1 METNDLIARL
11 AGQTPA
17 VPKEAL
23 SRRFALG
30 LLAGGVVTFAL
41 VFAWLG
47 LRPDMD
53 AAMHGMRFWMKA
65 IYTMWIVLSALPL
78 AIAFSRPGGRVGR
91 APWLVLFFAPAF
103 MALMAMMELMR
114 TPESGWL
121 ALVVGSSVMNCSW
134 RILLLSV
141 PIYAG
146 LVWVFRRLA
155 PTRLTVA
162 GLTAGLIA
170 GGLSATLYGL
180 HCQETSVTFVTLWY
194 SLGILL
200 AGALGAATSRWL
212 LRW

>member
-1 METNDLIARL
+1 MQTNDLIARL
-11 AGQTPA
+11 AGDAPA
-17 VPKEAL
+17 VPKAAL

-30 LLAGGVVTFAL
+30 MIAGGVVTFAL
-41 VFAWLG
+41 VVAWLG

-65 IYTMWIVLSALPL
+65 VYTMWVALAALPL
-78 AIAFSRPGGRVGR
+78 ATALSRPEGRVGR
-91 APWLVLFFAPAF
+91 APWLALAAGP
-103 MALMAMMELMR
+103 ALMLLMTLTELAR
-114 TPESGWL
+114 TPASGWH
-121 ALVVGSSVMNCSW
+121 ALIVGSSVMHCSW

-146 LVWVFRRLA
+146 LAWVFRRLA
-155 PTRLTVA
+155 PTRLALA
-162 GLTAGLIA
+162 GLAAGLIA

-180 HCQETSVTFVTLWY
+180 HCQETSITFVTLWY
-194 SLGILL
+194 TLGMAL